1 MKAQLSRL
9 MRDATA
15 VRAIEYGLITAGF
28 AAAIFAIS
36 TVSGRTD
43 QTTLPKSYS
52 LGGND
57 AGMSR
62 PMLK

>member
-36 TVSGRTD
+36 TG
-43 QTTLPKSYS
+43 
-52 LGGND
+52 LG
-57 AGMSR
+57 SH
-62 PMLK
+62 